1 MSAARICARV
11 GSLKSIEALESAMK
25 INADLELQ
33 TSFRNA
39 IEAIQKRQ

>member
-1 MSAARICARV
+1 
-11 GSLKSIEALESAMK
+11 MK

-39 IEAIQKRQ
+39 IEVIQKRP